1 MKTSLQIITIG
12 SIFLLCG
19 TSFFGIISMKD
30 EGISSGFW
38 NIRQLAITTTYADD
52 DRDDDRDERDDNDD
66 DRDDDNDDSNDDD
79 SNDDDSNDDRDDDNQ
94 YTAPVSPAPATT
106 TNTSPSTSSTSTQTC
121 TTVYDTVTNASGT
134 ATRVPRQSCT
144 TTPTPVVTPVTTPVV
159 PTTPVVTPTIPV
171 VTPTTTPIIPT
182 GSQFRDGTYTGIGKY
197 SFAGGNVNY
206 SVSITIASGKITQA
220 SFVNFTA
227 SGNGKYTRAQGDAT
241 LQRLIGATSTT
252 IDTVTGA
259 TGTSQAI
266 QDAVNNAL
274 SQARISATTPTTTIN
289 QPADITP
296 TVNAPST
303 TVIPNTKK
311 NVPTVSVTSNSHT
324 APNGKKYAIS
334 SLSGGVYIF
343 KRPDGSISS
352 QKFTSYQSVVD
363 FINKNNQ
370 KLQEE
375 GTYVTPNGKKYTII
389 RNATSNT
396 YIFKRSDGSI
406 SGREFTTKNAL
417 TTYLRQNNSIATPA
431 RSVTITPVRSTT
443 PIIQTM
449 KTKTPTK
456 PITPPATTIAKP
468 AVSSATTT
476 TTTAAAAAAAKA
488 KAQAAAQAAAQA
500 KAQAAARAAT
510 QVAPKIVAPAPAP
523 VPAPAPAPKVDT
535 TTAAS

>member
-1 MKTSLQIITIG
+1 MKKSMKASLQIITIG

-52 DRDDDRDERDDNDD
+52 DRDDENDDRDDRDDENDRDD
-66 DRDDDNDDSNDDD
+66 DRDDGN
-79 SNDDDSNDDRDDDNQ
+79 DDDNQ

-106 TNTSPSTSSTSTQTC
+106 TTTNNTTPSTSTQTC

-144 TTPTPVVTPVTTPVV
+144 TTPTPVTAPVTTPVIPTTPVIV
-159 PTTPVVTPTIPV
+159 PTTPVVTPT
-171 VTPTTTPIIPT
+171 TPLIIPT
-182 GSQFRDGTYTGIGKY
+182 GSQFKDGTYTGIGKY

-274 SQARISATTPTTTIN
+274 SQARISTTLPTTTTN

-296 TVNAPST
+296 TVNTPST
-303 TVIPNTKK
+303 AVTPNTKK
-311 NVPTVSVTSNSHT
+311 NIPTVAVTSNSHT

-334 SLSGGVYIF
+334 SLSTGVYIF
-343 KRPDGSISS
+343 KRPDGSVSS

-363 FINKNNQ
+363 FIDKNNQ
-370 KLQEE
+370 KFQEE

-389 RNATSNT
+389 LNATSNT
-396 YIFKRSDGSI
+396 YIFKRPDGSI
-406 SGREFTTKNAL
+406 SGREFTTKNTL
-417 TTYLRQNNSIATPA
+417 TTYLRQNNPIVTPV
-431 RSVTITPVRSTT
+431 RSVTVTPVRSTTVQKSTT

-456 PITPPATTIAKP
+456 PTTPPATTVAKP

-476 TTTAAAAAAAKA
+476 AAAAAAAAAAKA

-500 KAQAAARAAT
+500 KTQAAAKAAT

-523 VPAPAPAPKVDT
+523 IPAPAPAPKVDT